1 MDAGPDSADKIKEHN
16 ASGDEHKRGR
26 IDIYAEK
33 AAILLMN
40 LDKISICDH
49 G

>member
-1 MDAGPDSADKIKEHN
+1 MYAGKDGAGKIKERN

-26 IDIYAEK
+26 IDIRAEK
-33 AAILLMN
+33 AAILLIN
-40 LDKISICDH
+40 LDKISIRDH

>member
-1 MDAGPDSADKIKEHN
+1 MSAGQDGAGKIKEHN
-16 ASGDEHKRGR
+16 VSGDEHKRGR

-40 LDKISICDH
+40 LDKISIRDH